1 MDLSVIITAYNY
13 ANYIEETINSVFE
26 QDKHDLKVE
35 VLLINDGSTDNTM
48 EKIDKYKN
56 IKDFTVLN
64 INNSGIEKASNTGF
78 RHAKGRFVVRLDA
91 DDKLKFNFMKTVQ
104 GFLQSDFDILYGDYS
119 LIDKNSELIRD
130 VKLPVF
136 DKNEL
141 IERGDFL
148 ASGTVYKMRTIK
160 RIGLYSEDVKN
171 SGLENFELT
180 LKLIETKAIFKK
192 IDVSIFEYRQHS
204 NSVSSTKKESIILF
218 GSVLSKRF
226 SLGEYTT
233 NENHPYGLK
242 I

>member
-1 MDLSVIITAYNY
+1 MDLSVIITAFNY
-13 ANYIEETINSVFE
+13 ANYIEETINSIFE

-35 VLLINDGSTDNTM
+35 VILVNDGSTDNTI
-48 EKIDKYKN
+48 EKVDKYKN

-104 GFLQSDFDILYGDYS
+104 GYLQSDFDIIYGDYS
-119 LIDKNSELIRD
+119 LIDKKSELIRNI
-130 VKLPVF
+130 KLPVF

-141 IERGDFL
+141 AQRGDFL
-148 ASGTVYKMRTIK
+148 ASGTVYKMSTLNS
-160 RIGLYSEDVKN
+160 IGLYSEDIKN
-171 SGLENFELT
+171 SGLENFELI
-180 LKLIETKAIFKK
+180 LKLLETKAIFKK
-192 IDVSIFEYRQHS
+192 IDVRLFEYRLHS
-204 NSVSSTKKESIILF
+204 NSVSSTKRDSIILF
-218 GSVLSKRF
+218 GNVLSKRF
-226 SLGEYTT
+226 SLGEYTS